1 MTQPTHQLSQVRSQI
16 RTAYFATDFMEEFLD
31 PGGWVS
37 EGSMSRP
44 TDEKAMIFPDFGIL
58 DK

>member
-1 MTQPTHQLSQVRSQI
+1 
-16 RTAYFATDFMEEFLD
+16 MEEFLD